1 MYTPAEDG
9 KVVVVNFENVEDK
22 TLAKMQK
29 TLAETNGKLY
39 LCIVWNKTNIGYFFW
54 DTFLSAL
61 SWVRT
66 IVYFATYL

>member
-29 TLAETNGKLY
+29 TLAETNGKVY
-39 LCIVWNKTNIGYFFW
+39 LCIV
-54 DTFLSAL
+54 
-61 SWVRT
+61 
-66 IVYFATYL
+66 

>member
-29 TLAETNGKLY
+29 TLAETNGKWHVF
-39 LCIVWNKTNIGYFFW
+39 IVWNKTNIGYFFW

-66 IVYFATYL
+66 IVYSATYL